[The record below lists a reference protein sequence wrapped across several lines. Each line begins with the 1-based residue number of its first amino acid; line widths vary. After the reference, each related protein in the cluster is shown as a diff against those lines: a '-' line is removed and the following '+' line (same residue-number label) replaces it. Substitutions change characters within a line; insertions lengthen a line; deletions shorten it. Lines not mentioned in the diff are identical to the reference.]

1 MFEQTG
7 VDGIAIGRG
16 SLGNPW
22 IFRNIKHYLQTGE
35 KIQYPTNEEKF
46 KIIKEHIDLAIEEK
60 GEDIAIKEL
69 RKHISWYTKN
79 MPNSSEFRSEINKI
93 EKKNELIKKIEIFF
107 KYEHKTN

>member
-22 IFRNIKHYLQTGE
+22 IFRSIKHYLKTGE
-35 KIQYPTNEEKF
+35 KMLPPTNKEKLE
-46 KIIKEHIDLAIEEK
+46 IIKEHINLAIEEK
-60 GEDIAIKEL
+60 GEEVAIKEL

-79 MPNSSEFRSEINKI
+79 MPNSSEFRAEMNKI
-93 EKKNELIKKIEIFF
+93 EKKDELIKKIEEFYI
-107 KYEHKTN
+107 T

>member
-22 IFRNIKHYLQTGE
+22 IFRNIKHFLETGQKLQPPSNGE
-35 KIQYPTNEEKF
+35 KL
-46 KIIKEHIDLAIEEK
+46 KIIIEHINLAVEEK

-79 MPNSSEFRSEINKI
+79 MPNSSEFRAEMNKI
-93 EKKNELIKKIEIFF
+93 EKKDELVKKIEQFF
-107 KYEHKTN
+107 KT